1 MVHRHHPTAAHQL
14 MYYGISEYG
23 NYKTSILKVLG
34 LEIASSRHNISRV
47 EELMLKVNDEF
58 RLPLEEFQKL
68 MIAVTEVVINAIIH
82 GNKEDKNKKVTIAA
96 EYDDRNLF
104 VKIYDEGNGFNPIEI
119 ADPTLPENLLKES
132 GRGIFIVKSL
142 VDDFS
147 YRHTE
152 KGSEFVLAVRKK

>member
-1 MVHRHHPTAAHQL
+1 M
-14 MYYGISEYG
+14 
-23 NYKTSILKVLG
+23 KVLVS
-34 LEIASSRHNISRV
+34 EIESSRHNIAHV
-47 EELMLKVNDEF
+47 ESLMMKVNEEF
-58 RLPLEEFQKL
+58 RLPEEEFQKL

-82 GNKEDKNKKVTIAA
+82 GNKEDKNKKVTIEAK
-96 EYDDRNLF
+96 YDDKNLYI
-104 VKIYDEGNGFNPIEI
+104 KICDEGNGFNPNNIV
-119 ADPTLPENLLKES
+119 DPTLPENILKES

>member
-1 MVHRHHPTAAHQL
+1 M
-14 MYYGISEYG
+14 
-23 NYKTSILKVLG
+23 KVIVS
-34 LEIASSRHNISRV
+34 EIASIRHNIVHV
-47 EELMLKVNDEF
+47 EAMMLKVNEEF
-58 RLPLEEFQKL
+58 KLPEEEFQKL

-82 GNKEDKNKKVTIAA
+82 GNKENKNKKVSIAA
-96 EYDDRNLF
+96 EYDDKNLY
-104 VKIYDEGNGFNPIEI
+104 VKICDEGNGFNPNEI
-119 ADPTLPENLLKES
+119 VDPTLPENILKES